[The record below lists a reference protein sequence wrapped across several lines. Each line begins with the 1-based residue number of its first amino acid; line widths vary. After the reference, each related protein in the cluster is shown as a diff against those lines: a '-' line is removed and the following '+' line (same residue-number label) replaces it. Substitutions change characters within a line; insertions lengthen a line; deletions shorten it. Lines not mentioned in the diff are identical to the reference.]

1 MLACLKAL
9 HATGYPRLLHPDHVP
24 EFPSEQQGQRGGW
37 GYAVGQIKAML
48 RQL

>member
-1 MLACLKAL
+1 MTACLHAL
-9 HATGYPRLLHPDHVP
+9 HSTGYPRLMHPDHVP
-24 EFPSEQQGQRGGW
+24 ELPGDANQRSGS